1 MNDVPPKN
9 NKPVTS
15 IAGLSAEHFVA
26 KDDSLASL
34 LLNRGIHVRDFIVLS
49 FLSDQGPMSTS
60 QLARVVGIEPEKVLL
75 SSKRLSA
82 AGLVLRGQIRPDS
95 ETELMVALT
104 GRGQDIARKVS
115 EQLP

>member
-1 MNDVPPKN
+1 MNRVPPKN
-9 NKPVTS
+9 NESAAS
-15 IAGLSAEHFVA
+15 IAGFSAEHFVT

-34 LLNRGIHVRDFIVLS
+34 LLNRGVHVRDFIVLS

-60 QLARVVGIEPEKVLL
+60 QLAHVVGIDPEKILL

-82 AGLVLRGQIRPDS
+82 AGLVLRGQIKPDS
-95 ETELMVALT
+95 ETELTVALT
-104 GRGQDIARKVS
+104 GRGQDIARRII